1 MRNETSPV
9 VSCLKQKKKKKTDSE
24 ELKVD
29 ENGNSI
35 SSEKDVHAM
44 KIWLACINKKN
55 SLKVVKNWKM
65 KSMQNCITYTDFRIL
80 NYSGFTYII
89 QSTAS
94 KLMKIFS
101 MIIKDD
107 QIKNIILPIKLTNI

>member
-1 MRNETSPV
+1 
-9 VSCLKQKKKKKTDSE
+9 
-24 ELKVD
+24 
-29 ENGNSI
+29 
-35 SSEKDVHAM
+35 
-44 KIWLACINKKN
+44 
-55 SLKVVKNWKM
+55 
-65 KSMQNCITYTDFRIL
+65 MQNCITYTDFRIL
-80 NYSGFTYII
+80 NYSSFTYII

>member
-1 MRNETSPV
+1 
-9 VSCLKQKKKKKTDSE
+9 
-24 ELKVD
+24 
-29 ENGNSI
+29 
-35 SSEKDVHAM
+35 
-44 KIWLACINKKN
+44 
-55 SLKVVKNWKM
+55 
-65 KSMQNCITYTDFRIL
+65 MQNCITYTDFRIL